1 MAAQRSALIV
11 ATSRYEDARLSTLE
25 GPALDAEALQGVLSN
40 AEIGGFD
47 VRLAVDTQVDALRRT
62 LESFF
67 ADRGRDDLL
76 LIHFS
81 CHGLKDDDGQLYLAA
96 ADTQIDRLLSTG
108 IDATWVNRLM
118 SRCRSERIVMFL
130 DCCFAGAFTAG
141 VARRAGADTAGV
153 KELFTGSGQFVI
165 AASDAMQYSF
175 ESGRQVGEPPGPSAF
190 TKALVDGL
198 QTGEADR
205 DEDGNISM
213 NELYDYLED
222 RIRATSP
229 SQTPTKSAFNQVG
242 DWVIARST
250 RVPSVRLL
258 PEEVQQLLRSEEP
271 LDRFG
276 ALIDLRNLIEGG
288 DARIAEAATE
298 ALRKL
303 TTDDSRRVAAAAQ
316 RLLAEEEARAAAIA
330 ARAVESVASVA
341 VPSPAIGSEAP
352 ETALGQPQHA
362 EASTSATS
370 VPADGAS
377 VAAPT
382 TLRPAT
388 RAASVPWSVGRAAV
402 RTAFGSIVGIVSA
415 LTWYAVYLGLHESP
429 VAADWFFRHLIGMG
443 CAITFIS
450 VAFVT
455 VAESLVP
462 RLRLPDGDVYRV
474 VGGNRF
480 AAAALLGVVVAL
492 TVALFEYTISDMP
505 FGLEVFLTFAVGF
518 VIAEAIFG
526 HRFSGSLK
534 SDVPAPTDGS
544 TVPWSLGRTAA
555 RTATGSIVGV
565 VAAYAVSATVQ
576 SINGSPPDPED
587 YFASLI
593 SVGAAITFVSV
604 AIVTVAESQVPRLRL
619 PVGAAYRIVA
629 NDRFTSSAVLGAVV
643 SVVVGLPVL
652 ALNNRLWAYDINVA
666 LCFAVGFVLAE
677 AIVGHR
683 FAGSAKSDVQ
693 TP

>member
-11 ATSRYEDARLSTLE
+11 ATSRYEDTRLSALE
-25 GPALDAEALQGVLSN
+25 GPALDADALQRVLSN
-40 AEIGGFD
+40 EEIGGFD
-47 VRLAVDTQVDALRRT
+47 VRLAVDSHVDALRRT

-76 LIHFS
+76 LVHFS

-141 VARRAGADTAGV
+141 VVRRTGADTAGV

-258 PEEVQQLLRSEEP
+258 PDELQQLLRSEEP

-276 ALIDLRNLIEGG
+276 ALIDLRDLIESG
-288 DARIAEAATE
+288 DTRVAEAATQ

-316 RLLAEEEARAAAIA
+316 RLLAEEEARATAIA
-330 ARAVESVASVA
+330 ARGVESVASVV
-341 VPSPAIGSEAP
+341 VPSPVIESEAP
-352 ETALGQPQHA
+352 ETALGPPLHV

-370 VPADGAS
+370 VPTEGGS
-377 VAAPT
+377 VGAPT
-382 TLRPAT
+382 ARPAT
-388 RAASVPWSVGRAAV
+388 RAESVPWSVGRAAV

-415 LTWYAVYLGLHESP
+415 LTWYAVELALHGSP
-429 VAADWFFRHLIGMG
+429 VTPESFFRELIGMG
-443 CAITFIS
+443 GAITFIS
-450 VAFVT
+450 VSIVT
-455 VAESLVP
+455 VAESQVP
-462 RLRLPDGDVYRV
+462 RLRLPDGDAYRI

-492 TVALFEYTISDMP
+492 TVALFEYTISSKT
-505 FGLEVFLTFAVGF
+505 FGFNVVLTFAVGF
-518 VIAEAIFG
+518 VIAEAVVGRRFG
-526 HRFSGSLK
+526 GSLK
-534 SDVPAPTDGS
+534 SDVPVPTDES
-544 TVPWSLGRTAA
+544 TVHWSLGRTAA
-555 RTATGSIVGV
+555 RTAIGSIVGI
-565 VAAYAVSATVQ
+565 VAAYALSAFLQ
-576 SINGSPPDPED
+576 ILSGSPPDPGD
-587 YFASLI
+587 HISSLI
-593 SVGAAITFVSV
+593 SVGAVVTFISV
-604 AIVTVAESQVPRLRL
+604 AIVTVAESEVPRLRL
-619 PVGAAYRIVA
+619 PDGAAYRIVV
-629 NDRFTSSAVLGAVV
+629 NDRFTSSALLGAVV
-643 SVVVGLPVL
+643 SAVIGLPVL
-652 ALNNRLWAYDINVA
+652 ALNNRLSAYDINVA